1 VNVQVISVEQYDGL
15 TRGFVI
21 VDGVTKA
28 FQFKAPLD
36 HSKLTPQDLR
46 VVEAVAAQALRGRP
60 KP

>member
-1 VNVQVISVEQYDGL
+1 MSVDVINIEQYDGV
-15 TRGFVI
+15 TRGLVI
-21 VDGVTKA
+21 VDGIHKA